1 LGGALEARG
10 IGATG
15 DQLKA
20 VAVGE
25 VEVEEGVLVL
35 RRIHVAFTLEGVD
48 AGGAVAARRAH
59 EVFKPKCP
67 IYRSIH
73 RAIDV
78 TTNLLI
84 HGH

>member
-1 LGGALEARG
+1 MGGALEARG

-35 RRIHVAFTLEGVD
+35 RRIHVAFTLEVVD
-48 AGGAVAARRAH
+48 AEAAAARRAH

-78 TTNLLI
+78 TTELVI